1 MQSELFVP
9 RCAAAQAWFCLA
21 ADSQVSA
28 LSAVA
33 TELPAISDESL
44 SGAGLAT
51 TRSAPHGA
59 CDCVPGAG
67 CPSSSKCTPKH
78 VLWLPLG
85 DSITWGCNGPTIQ
98 DCHADSGSYR
108 VPLAL
113 ALTQHPL
120 GSPDNVGFNISTMGT
135 LTTGPPYVPAAWL
148 KHEGHPGWQIN
159 TIDNILNQSLA
170 TSPVPPDLVTIHL
183 GTPTIPRLR
192 ATHTVV
198 SVTIMGAQVRM
209 IATPKSAQRPW

>member
-1 MQSELFVP
+1 MGTWRP
-9 RCAAAQAWFCLA
+9 AA
-21 ADSQVSA
+21 SR
-28 LSAVA
+28 
-33 TELPAISDESL
+33 T
-44 SGAGLAT
+44 
-51 TRSAPHGA
+51 APHGA

-67 CPSSSKCTPKH
+67 CPSSPKCTPKN

-108 VPLAL
+108 VPLAF

-120 GSPDNVGFNISTMGT
+120 GSPDNVGYNISTMGT

-159 TIDNILNQSLA
+159 TIDNILNRSLA

-183 GTPTIPRLR
+183 GASPGLCVNSCGYI
-192 ATHTVV
+192 A
-198 SVTIMGAQVRM
+198 SIVRGRS
-209 IATPKSAQRPW
+209 IDIHGLACRYK

>member
-1 MQSELFVP
+1 ML
-9 RCAAAQAWFCLA
+9 AQPSTLVLTLLTWVQPL
-21 ADSQVSA
+21 SA
-28 LSAVA
+28 LSAN
-33 TELPAISDESL
+33 E
-44 SGAGLAT
+44 GAP
-51 TRSAPHGA
+51 PHGA

-67 CPSSSKCTPKH
+67 CPSSPKCTPKP

-159 TIDNILNQSLA
+159 TIDNILNRSLA
-170 TSPVPPDLVTIHL
+170 TSPVAPDLVTIHL
-183 GTPTIPRLR
+183 G
-192 ATHTVV
+192 A
-198 SVTIMGAQVRM
+198 SVNTA
-209 IATPKSAQRPW
+209 A